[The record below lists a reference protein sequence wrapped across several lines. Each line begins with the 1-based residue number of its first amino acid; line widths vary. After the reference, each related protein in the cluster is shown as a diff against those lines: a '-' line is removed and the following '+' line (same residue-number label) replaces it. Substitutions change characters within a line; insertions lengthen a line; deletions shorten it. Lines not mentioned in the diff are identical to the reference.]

1 MSNESVS
8 MRELELETAELL
20 PSRETLNNCKWGYPS
35 HGGTSVTNSF
45 SQTGNG
51 NNAGF
56 GNVSVLNGSSVSILS
71 GNNVLSGNHT
81 NILGIL

>member
-1 MSNESVS
+1 MSSESVS

-35 HGGTSVTNSF
+35 HGSTSVSNSF
-45 SQTGNG
+45 SQSGNG

-56 GNVSVLNGSSVSILS
+56 GNTSILNGSSVSILS
-71 GNNVLSGNHT
+71 GNNVLSGDKT
-81 NILGIL
+81 FLGFN